1 MYPALELDLLEALDL
16 SIRQP
21 VLYFQLRIQPCIC
34 INKLSQA
41 VSQCIDFMPQWACRY
56 DESSHAW
63 LPLTSYTIIDE
74 VDDFDFSSWD
84 ITKHPQLQ
92 IQIQH
97 AQGYDDLR
105 IGCSHVLCDGN
116 GAMQLLYLLCHFYN
130 KDSITVQN
138 ERNLSSLSFIKTK
151 KPIHK
156 KPKAVPIKPSIIDND
171 THEHILTQQI
181 PIAEIQHIANNHQ
194 VTINDVCMCA
204 YLLALYDLYH
214 QSSIT
219 IPCTVNLRPF
229 LLDCPDTS
237 ITNFTGDYA
246 ITIHDIA
253 HKNWV
258 EILQEIH
265 IQMKEERLRNSSLK
279 EIKWYHTFY
288 HLLPL
293 SWIRLLACKVFHNP
307 TISYTNLGILDDTQ
321 IRLDDCKIMEAYVIT
336 ALRTYPSFQ
345 LSISTYKDICTFS
358 AHVQADQNALSKAQ
372 MLLCNI
378 INKLKSFIDA

>member
-116 GAMQLLYLLCHFYN
+116 GAMQLLYLLCYFYN

-156 KPKAVPIKPSIIDND
+156 KPKAVPIKLNIIDN
-171 THEHILTQQI
+171 E
-181 PIAEIQHIANNHQ
+181 
-194 VTINDVCMCA
+194 
-204 YLLALYDLYH
+204 
-214 QSSIT
+214 
-219 IPCTVNLRPF
+219 
-229 LLDCPDTS
+229 
-237 ITNFTGDYA
+237 
-246 ITIHDIA
+246 
-253 HKNWV
+253 
-258 EILQEIH
+258 
-265 IQMKEERLRNSSLK
+265 
-279 EIKWYHTFY
+279 
-288 HLLPL
+288 
-293 SWIRLLACKVFHNP
+293 
-307 TISYTNLGILDDTQ
+307 YT
-321 IRLDDCKIMEAYVIT
+321 
-336 ALRTYPSFQ
+336 
-345 LSISTYKDICTFS
+345 
-358 AHVQADQNALSKAQ
+358 
-372 MLLCNI
+372 
-378 INKLKSFIDA
+378 